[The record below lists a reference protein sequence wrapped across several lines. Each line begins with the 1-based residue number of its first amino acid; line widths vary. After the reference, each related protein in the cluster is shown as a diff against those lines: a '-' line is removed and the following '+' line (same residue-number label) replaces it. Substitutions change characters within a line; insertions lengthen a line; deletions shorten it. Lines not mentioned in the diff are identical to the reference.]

1 MSIKEG
7 AYPGKEMTS
16 RRIPTR
22 VEEFFASFAH
32 QLLLLAILFVCLFMA
47 SVSFM
52 VWDDAVVLSIMLA
65 PLITLLVC
73 LAGCWEP
80 FRRWVGEFVPSLT
93 PEGKRI
99 QELVNR
105 MYSSWRDGSVPAQV
119 GLVGEARR
127 TPQQDA
133 ALKAAFDAQRGS
145 LRRIS
150 PDDRWLRQELAKVDA
165 RERLANQ
172 RIPELILYFNE
183 TEGLLWARF
192 IVWLPMQPEQVVA
205 AIPDLE
211 RAWGVCI
218 GDSESS
224 GGEVWMPIYLRERA
238 GWER

>member
-1 MSIKEG
+1 MTTDGLNLGQELDSRRVPSHAEEFLEG
-7 AYPGKEMTS
+7 ASHQFLLLGLAFIGAFVVVAPFASRDGAVVVALLVSSVVTLLLCLTARWDRFRLWVGHVESPMS
-16 RRIPTR
+16 PQRRRI
-22 VEEFFASFAH
+22 
-32 QLLLLAILFVCLFMA
+32 QLLANHIYA
-47 SVSFM
+47 
-52 VWDDAVVLSIMLA
+52 
-65 PLITLLVC
+65 
-73 LAGCWEP
+73 
-80 FRRWVGEFVPSLT
+80 
-93 PEGKRI
+93 
-99 QELVNR
+99 
-105 MYSSWRDGSVPAQV
+105 SWRDGSVPAQV
-119 GLVGEARR
+119 GLVGEVRR
-127 TPQQDA
+127 TPQQEA
-133 ALKAAFDAQRGS
+133 ELKAAFDAQRGS

-224 GGEVWMPIYLRERA
+224 GGEVLMPIYLRERA
-238 GWER
+238 GWAR

>member
-1 MSIKEG
+1 MSEESVHLG
-7 AYPGKEMTS
+7 RELTL

-32 QLLLLAILFVCLFMA
+32 QLLLLAILFVGLFMA

-52 VWDDAVVLSIMLA
+52 EWDGAVVFSVVLA
-65 PLITLLVC
+65 PVITLLVC

-80 FRRWVGEFVPSLT
+80 FRQWVGEVVAPLT
-93 PEGKRI
+93 PEEKRV

-119 GLVGEARR
+119 GLVGEVRR
-127 TPQQDA
+127 TPQQEA
-133 ALKAAFDAQRGS
+133 ELKAAFDAQRGS

-165 RERLANQ
+165 RERLAKQ
-172 RIPELILYFNE
+172 CIPELVLYFNE

-192 IVWLPMQPEQVVA
+192 TVWLPMRSEQVVA

-224 GGEVWMPIYLRERA
+224 GGEVLMPIYLRERA
-238 GWER
+238 GWAR

>member
-32 QLLLLAILFVCLFMA
+32 QLLLLAILFVGLFMA

-52 VWDDAVVLSIMLA
+52 EWDGAVVFSVVLA
-65 PLITLLVC
+65 PVITLLVC

-80 FRRWVGEFVPSLT
+80 FRQWVGEVVAPLT
-93 PEGKRI
+93 PEEKRV
-99 QELVNR
+99 QELANR
-105 MYSSWRDGSVPAQV
+105 IYGTWVDGTVPTRV
-119 GLVGEARR
+119 GLVGKVPR
-127 TPQQDA
+127 TPVQEQGLKE
-133 ALKAAFDAQRGS
+133 ALDAQRDS

-150 PDDRWLRQELAKVDA
+150 PPGAWLDQELAKIDV
-165 RERLANQ
+165 RERLAGQN
-172 RIPELILYFNE
+172 IPGLTLYYNE
-183 TEGLLWARF
+183 KTDRLYAQF
-192 IVWLPMQPEQVVA
+192 IVCLPMRPEQVVA

-224 GGEVWMPIYLRERA
+224 GGEVLMPIYLRERA
-238 GWER
+238 GWAR